1 MIENCDIN
9 SLNEEWI
16 QWLECEK
23 RLSKN
28 TIDAYKIDLKCF
40 TKFLSTFKNKQV
52 DLNDI
57 KKLSEDDLT
66 SWFYEKLN
74 NGSSHRSNA
83 RSLSS
88 VKSFIIFLLKKK
100 KIISSGF
107 LRIKGP
113 KFKNSI
119 PRPLSIGQVRNLIR
133 ETYEEKDK
141 WVSMRNLSIILLMW
155 GYGLR
160 ISEVLELRLSDLKGI
175 ELRITGKGKK
185 VRILPIL
192 DSVWKFVK
200 CMVSECP
207 FNIEKQD
214 YIFLGKRG
222 KQLKA
227 SIIQKLIRD
236 LRTKLMLPDNATPHS
251 LRHTFATE
259 LLENMVDLRYIQE
272 LLGHSSLSSTQKYT
286 GVSSGRLRTIIEKYH
301 PRAE

>member
-1 MIENCDIN
+1 MTLENLVNIE
-9 SLNEEWI
+9 WV
-16 QWLECEK
+16 QWLESEK

-28 TIDAYKIDLKCF
+28 TVDAYKIDLQS
-40 TKFLSTFKNKQV
+40 FLRFLNTYKNKKINL
-52 DLNDI
+52 DDI
-57 KKLSEDDLT
+57 RKLSEDDLT

-74 NGSSHRSNA
+74 NGSSYRSNA

-100 KIISSGF
+100 KIISSSF

-113 KFKNSI
+113 KFQNSL
-119 PRPLSIGQVRNLIR
+119 PRPLSVRQVRNLIKN
-133 ETYEEKDK
+133 TFDEKNK
-141 WVSMRNLSIILLMW
+141 WISMRNLSIILLMW

-160 ISEVLELRLSDLKGI
+160 ISEVLALRISDLSGV
-175 ELRITGKGKK
+175 ELRISGKGKK

-192 DSVWKFVK
+192 NSVLEFLKK
-200 CMVSECP
+200 MISECP
-207 FNIEKQD
+207 FNIDNED

-227 SIIQKLIRD
+227 SIIQKLIRN

-286 GVSSGRLRTIIEKYH
+286 AVSSGRLRTIIEKHH